1 MVWSKINIIRI
12 PIQNRK
18 EKFKETRRVF
28 SLESGVDFIF
38 SFLIIKRDM
47 RTNSNDSNH
56 KVIAIQGCWRS
67 QNNWNTLKH
76 FLNTRVKW
84 RCLDNCCIIETPSC
98 LVCWS
103 CPGGYKSGHNK
114 ELKTGGDKTILLLR
128 FISFSSNFHNWS
140 VSVTSVSVRTLH

>member
-56 KVIAIQGCWRS
+56 KVIAIQGC
-67 QNNWNTLKH
+67 
-76 FLNTRVKW
+76 
-84 RCLDNCCIIETPSC
+84 
-98 LVCWS
+98 
-103 CPGGYKSGHNK
+103 
-114 ELKTGGDKTILLLR
+114 
-128 FISFSSNFHNWS
+128 
-140 VSVTSVSVRTLH
+140 